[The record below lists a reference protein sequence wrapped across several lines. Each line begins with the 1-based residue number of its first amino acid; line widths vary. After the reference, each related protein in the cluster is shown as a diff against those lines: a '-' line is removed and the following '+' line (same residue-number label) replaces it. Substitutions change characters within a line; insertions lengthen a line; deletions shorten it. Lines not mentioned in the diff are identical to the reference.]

1 MKSALMTDLHWL
13 AYVPPVKATT
23 EGVVRAP
30 SAFSMTL
37 AALPSMT
44 ETQELVVPRS
54 IPMTWPVTPSDLC
67 RTLLLL
73 LRMLYFEATICA
85 CAGTWI
91 EKGCTGQSGKRDET
105 CSIIEV
111 CTY

>member
-37 AALPSMT
+37 AAFPSMT
-44 ETQELVVPRS
+44 ETHELVVPRS
-54 IPMTWPVTPSDLC
+54 MPMTWPVTPSDLC
-67 RTLLLL
+67 RTLLP
-73 LRMLYFEATICA
+73 LRMLYFEATIWA

-91 EKGCTGQSGKRDET
+91 EKGCSVQRRKIRT
-105 CSIIEV
+105 
-111 CTY
+111 